1 MEDNNKRPLSLA
13 KRKSITI
20 QADNSRVIT
29 KPFIPGPD
37 HRIKEVVNRVLGL
50 SDEEVETLLQQVLWD
65 FSGRHRHFK
74 ETLINNYKKIKH
86 CVPSSDSIT
95 METRLL
101 LGSYFTCEYS
111 VEAAALFNPSIVL
124 HPNQKEL
131 PEGSVRFIMS
141 FRATGEGHIS
151 SIEFRSGKIDSEGNM
166 DLDPIS
172 NYVET
177 PELCQYKLY
186 DKHLFGLKL
195 TEMTASNEVT
205 SHMLGELGEVFT
217 FDQLQGKIAKLQSAS
232 DFDPDHKRDAIDMA
246 MWLARSNYEI
256 KFRYD
261 RRISERVIFPVSE
274 NESKGI
280 EDARFVH
287 FTDDDDSVTYYA
299 TYTAY
304 NGFVILPQLI
314 TTKDFITFKVN
325 TLNGKAVQNKGMAL
339 FPRKIDGKYV
349 MLSRQDGVNNHI
361 MFSENIH
368 FWQESEIIQT
378 PTHPWE
384 FIQIGNCGS
393 PIETDEGWL
402 LLTHGVGAMR
412 KYSIGIELLDLNDPS
427 RMIGRLDEPILVP
440 TDGER
445 EGYVPNVVYSCGA
458 MIHNDE
464 LVIPFAIADQR
475 TSVAM
480 ISIPEVLSL
489 MNQSS

>member
-13 KRKSITI
+13 KRKPITI

-74 ETLINNYKKIKH
+74 EALINNYKKIKH

-166 DLDPIS
+166 DFDPVS

-177 PELCQYKLY
+177 PELCQDKLY
-186 DKHLFGLKL
+186 NKHLFGLKL
-195 TEMTASNEVT
+195 TEMRASNEVT
-205 SHMLGELGEVFT
+205 SHMLGELDEVFT

-232 DFDPDHKRDAIDMA
+232 DFDPGHKRDAIEMA

-256 KFRYD
+256 KFRD
-261 RRISERVIFPVSE
+261 DHRISERVIFPVSE

-304 NGFVILPQLI
+304 NGFVVLPQLI
-314 TTKDFITFKVN
+314 TTKDFITFKVD

-445 EGYVPNVVYSCGA
+445 EGYVPNAVYSCGA

-464 LVIPFAIADQR
+464 LIIPFAMADQR
-475 TSVAM
+475 TSVAT
-480 ISIPEVLSL
+480 ISVPEVLSL

>member
-1 MEDNNKRPLSLA
+1 MEDNNKRSMSLA
-13 KRKSITI
+13 KRKSIMI
-20 QADNSRVIT
+20 RANNSRVIT
-29 KPFIPGPD
+29 KPYIPGPD

-50 SDEEVETLLQQVLWD
+50 SDEEVNTLLEQVLRD
-65 FSGRHRHFK
+65 FSGRHRYFK
-74 ETLINNYKKIKH
+74 EALEKNYMKIEY
-86 CVPSSDSIT
+86 CVPSSNSIT
-95 METRLL
+95 TERRLL

-124 HPNQKEL
+124 HPNQKDM
-131 PEGSVRFIMS
+131 PEGSARFIMS

-151 SIEFRSGKIDSEGNM
+151 SIEFRSGKIDREGNM
-166 DLDPIS
+166 DFDPMS

-177 PELCQYKLY
+177 PELCEDKLY

-195 TEMTASNEVT
+195 AEMKACNAVT
-205 SHMLGELGEVFT
+205 SHMLGELGDDFT
-217 FDQLQGKIAKLQSAS
+217 FDQLQGEVARLQSAS
-232 DFDPDHKRDAIDMA
+232 GFDPDRKRDAIDMA

-256 KFRYD
+256 KFRKD
-261 RRISERVIFPVSE
+261 HRISERVIFPVSE

-280 EDARFVH
+280 EDARFVR
-287 FTDDDDSVTYYA
+287 FTDDDGSVTYYA

-314 TTKDFITFKVN
+314 STKDFITFKVN
-325 TLNGKAVQNKGMAL
+325 TLNGDAVQNKGMAL

-349 MLSRQDGVNNHI
+349 MLSRQDGANNHI
-361 MFSENIH
+361 MFSENIR
-368 FWQESEIIQT
+368 FWQKSEIIQT
-378 PTHPWE
+378 PTLPWE

-393 PIETDEGWL
+393 PIEIDEGWL

-427 RMIGRLDEPILVP
+427 RIIGRLDEPILAP

-445 EGYVPNVVYSCGA
+445 EGYVPNVVYSCGS

-464 LVIPFAIADQR
+464 LVIPFAIADQK
-475 TSVAM
+475 TSVAT
-480 ISIPEVLSL
+480 ISVPEVLSL

>member
-37 HRIKEVVNRVLGL
+37 HRIKEVVNRVLAL

-166 DLDPIS
+166 DFDPVS

-177 PELCQYKLY
+177 PELCQDKLY
-186 DKHLFGLKL
+186 NKHLFGLKL

-427 RMIGRLDEPILVP
+427 RIIGRLDEPILVP

-480 ISIPEVLSL
+480 ISVPEVLSL

>member
-13 KRKSITI
+13 KRKSILI

-166 DLDPIS
+166 DFDPIS

-177 PELCQYKLY
+177 PELCQDKLY
-186 DKHLFGLKL
+186 NKHLFGLKL

-205 SHMLGELGEVFT
+205 SHMLGELGEFFT

-480 ISIPEVLSL
+480 ISVPEVLSL

>member
-86 CVPSSDSIT
+86 CVPSSDTIT

-177 PELCQYKLY
+177 PELCQDKLY
-186 DKHLFGLKL
+186 NKHLFGLKL

-256 KFRYD
+256 KFRD
-261 RRISERVIFPVSE
+261 DHRISERVIFPVSE

-325 TLNGKAVQNKGMAL
+325 TLNGDAVQNKGMAL

-427 RMIGRLDEPILVP
+427 RIIGRLDEPILVP

-480 ISIPEVLSL
+480 ISVPEVLSL

>member
-256 KFRYD
+256 KFRSD
-261 RRISERVIFPVSE
+261 HRISERVIFPVSE

-384 FIQIGNCGS
+384 FIQIGNSGS

-402 LLTHGVGAMR
+402 LLTHGIGAMR

-464 LVIPFAIADQR
+464 LIIPFAIADQR
-475 TSVAM
+475 TSVAT
-480 ISIPEVLSL
+480 ISVPEVLSL

>member
-13 KRKSITI
+13 KRKSIPI

-86 CVPSSDSIT
+86 CVPNSDSIN

-177 PELCQYKLY
+177 PELCQDKLY
-186 DKHLFGLKL
+186 NKHLFGLKL

-205 SHMLGELGEVFT
+205 SHMLGELGEFFT

-427 RMIGRLDEPILVP
+427 RIIGRLDEPILVP

-480 ISIPEVLSL
+480 ISVPEVLSL

>member
-13 KRKSITI
+13 KRKSIPI

-166 DLDPIS
+166 DFDPIS

-177 PELCQYKLY
+177 PELCQDKLY
-186 DKHLFGLKL
+186 NKHLFGLKL

-205 SHMLGELGEVFT
+205 SHMLGELGEFFT

-393 PIETDEGWL
+393 PIETDEGWI

>member
-13 KRKSITI
+13 KRKSIPI

-65 FSGRHRHFK
+65 FSGRHRDFK
-74 ETLINNYKKIKH
+74 TALLNNYMKIKH

-95 METRLL
+95 TETRLL

-166 DLDPIS
+166 DFDPVS

-177 PELCQYKLY
+177 PELCQDKLY
-186 DKHLFGLKL
+186 NKHLFGLKL
-195 TEMTASNEVT
+195 TEMRASNEVT

-256 KFRYD
+256 KFRD
-261 RRISERVIFPVSE
+261 DHRISERVIFPVSE

-445 EGYVPNVVYSCGA
+445 EGYVPNAVYSCGA

-480 ISIPEVLSL
+480 ISVPEVLSL

>member
-37 HRIKEVVNRVLGL
+37 HRIKEVVNRVLAL

-427 RMIGRLDEPILVP
+427 RIIGRLDEPILVP

-480 ISIPEVLSL
+480 ISVPEVLSL

>member
-1 MEDNNKRPLSLA
+1 MEDNNKRPFSLA

-50 SDEEVETLLQQVLWD
+50 SDEEVETLLQQVLLD

-274 NESKGI
+274 NESNGI

-299 TYTAY
+299 TYTAN

-427 RMIGRLDEPILVP
+427 RIIGRLDEPILVP

-480 ISIPEVLSL
+480 ISVPEVLSL

>member
-166 DLDPIS
+166 DFDPVS

-177 PELCQYKLY
+177 PELCQDKLY
-186 DKHLFGLKL
+186 NKHLFGLKL

-427 RMIGRLDEPILVP
+427 RIIGRLDEPILVP

>member
-13 KRKSITI
+13 KRKSILI

-166 DLDPIS
+166 DFDPIS

-177 PELCQYKLY
+177 PELCQDKLY
-186 DKHLFGLKL
+186 NKHLFGLKL

-205 SHMLGELGEVFT
+205 SHMLGELGEFFT

-299 TYTAY
+299 TYTAF

-427 RMIGRLDEPILVP
+427 RIIGRLDEPILVP

-480 ISIPEVLSL
+480 ISVPEVLSL

>member
-166 DLDPIS
+166 DFDPVS

-177 PELCQYKLY
+177 PELCQDKLY
-186 DKHLFGLKL
+186 NKHLFGLKL

-232 DFDPDHKRDAIDMA
+232 DFDPGHKRDAIEMA

-256 KFRYD
+256 KFRD
-261 RRISERVIFPVSE
+261 DHRISERVIFPVSE

-304 NGFVILPQLI
+304 NGFVVLPQLI
-314 TTKDFITFKVN
+314 TTKDFITFKVD

-427 RMIGRLDEPILVP
+427 RIIGRLDEPILVP

-480 ISIPEVLSL
+480 ISVPEVLSL

>member
-1 MEDNNKRPLSLA
+1 
-13 KRKSITI
+13 
-20 QADNSRVIT
+20 
-29 KPFIPGPD
+29 
-37 HRIKEVVNRVLGL
+37 
-50 SDEEVETLLQQVLWD
+50 
-65 FSGRHRHFK
+65 
-74 ETLINNYKKIKH
+74 
-86 CVPSSDSIT
+86 
-95 METRLL
+95 
-101 LGSYFTCEYS
+101 
-111 VEAAALFNPSIVL
+111 
-124 HPNQKEL
+124 
-131 PEGSVRFIMS
+131 MS

-166 DLDPIS
+166 DFDPIS

-177 PELCQYKLY
+177 PELCQDKLY
-186 DKHLFGLKL
+186 NKHLFGLKL

-205 SHMLGELGEVFT
+205 SHILGELGEVFT

-368 FWQESEIIQT
+368 FCKSPKSSRPRLI
-378 PTHPWE
+378 P
-384 FIQIGNCGS
+384 GN
-393 PIETDEGWL
+393 L
-402 LLTHGVGAMR
+402 
-412 KYSIGIELLDLNDPS
+412 S
-427 RMIGRLDEPILVP
+427 R
-440 TDGER
+440 
-445 EGYVPNVVYSCGA
+445 
-458 MIHNDE
+458 
-464 LVIPFAIADQR
+464 
-475 TSVAM
+475 
-480 ISIPEVLSL
+480 
-489 MNQSS
+489 

>member
-13 KRKSITI
+13 KRKSILI

-427 RMIGRLDEPILVP
+427 RIIGRLDEPILVP

-480 ISIPEVLSL
+480 ISVPEVLSL

>member
-427 RMIGRLDEPILVP
+427 RIIGRLDEPILVP

-480 ISIPEVLSL
+480 ISVPEVLSL

>member
-50 SDEEVETLLQQVLWD
+50 SDEEVETLLQRVLWD

-166 DLDPIS
+166 DFDPVS

-177 PELCQYKLY
+177 PELCQDKLY
-186 DKHLFGLKL
+186 NKHLFGLKL

-427 RMIGRLDEPILVP
+427 RIIGRLDEPILVP

-480 ISIPEVLSL
+480 ISVPEVLSL

>member
-166 DLDPIS
+166 D
-172 NYVET
+172 
-177 PELCQYKLY
+177 
-186 DKHLFGLKL
+186 
-195 TEMTASNEVT
+195 
-205 SHMLGELGEVFT
+205 
-217 FDQLQGKIAKLQSAS
+217 
-232 DFDPDHKRDAIDMA
+232 
-246 MWLARSNYEI
+246 
-256 KFRYD
+256 
-261 RRISERVIFPVSE
+261 
-274 NESKGI
+274 
-280 EDARFVH
+280 
-287 FTDDDDSVTYYA
+287 
-299 TYTAY
+299 
-304 NGFVILPQLI
+304 
-314 TTKDFITFKVN
+314 
-325 TLNGKAVQNKGMAL
+325 
-339 FPRKIDGKYV
+339 
-349 MLSRQDGVNNHI
+349 
-361 MFSENIH
+361 
-368 FWQESEIIQT
+368 
-378 PTHPWE
+378 
-384 FIQIGNCGS
+384 
-393 PIETDEGWL
+393 
-402 LLTHGVGAMR
+402 
-412 KYSIGIELLDLNDPS
+412 
-427 RMIGRLDEPILVP
+427 
-440 TDGER
+440 
-445 EGYVPNVVYSCGA
+445 
-458 MIHNDE
+458 
-464 LVIPFAIADQR
+464 
-475 TSVAM
+475 
-480 ISIPEVLSL
+480 
-489 MNQSS
+489 